1 MTSAPLR
8 NLVESARRVPLLVWS
23 ITGLFATLL
32 LAYSIL
38 LPTFRAPDEPQHVD
52 VAHLFSEEA
61 QYPAWDERDLD
72 PGVVHALPLV
82 DFHVPRGSAHLTEEE
97 AAPKD
102 ERPSFEELGESPAAP
117 SPNQIPQHPPAYY
130 VVAGSAEAAV
140 EVLVGDPSYDAEVW
154 LYRLVSVALVAP
166 LPLVIWH
173 LSRLLSAPAAVGYAG
188 ALVPLAIPQLTHIGA
203 SVNNDNLM
211 LLAFWTVTPVVLR
224 LGRGQL
230 APRTAVLAGV
240 LTGLGLLTKGF
251 ALVLP
256 AWVGGA
262 LALAWWRADRDGRRA
277 AVRAGL
283 VYGATALVAGGW
295 WWIRNLVLYRNISP
309 SRFDEL
315 VANRDDFEVELGNFV
330 QSWAYRTTRRF
341 WGDFGWYD
349 TAIPTLAFG
358 LATLVVVA
366 GLVLGLARRDR
377 QGGSPIGDRLLL
389 AAPLLLLIGTQFAFA
404 LRGYLRTSQ
413 LPGMQGRY
421 WFGAL
426 AGAVVVVAVGYGNLL
441 RRHADRLPLLA
452 LAGAGGM
459 QLVGVY
465 TVLRHYWG
473 PESSPITDRLRAAV
487 AWAPMPGELI
497 AVGAAVGAVIGLATF
512 AQVAVLAWRGAGDDA
527 PGDGADAVAAAET
540 DDADD
545 AVTASVP
552 TGGGEGAESAG
563 GNGRA
568 PEEQPEG
575 AGTADK
581 SVVMVVRP
589 GRARPVLLGRP
600 GWVA

>member
-1 MTSAPLR
+1 MTSARLH
-8 NLVESARRVPLLVWS
+8 NLVDAARRVPLLAWS
-23 ITGLFATLL
+23 ITGLFVTLL

-52 VAHLFSEEA
+52 VARLFSEEA
-61 QYPAWDERDLD
+61 RYPAWDDRDID
-72 PGVVHALPLV
+72 AGVIRSLPLV
-82 DFHVPRGSAHLTEEE
+82 GFHNPRGSAHLTEDE

-102 ERPSFEELGESPAAP
+102 ERPSFEELGEAPAAP

-140 EVLVGDPSYDAEVW
+140 EVVAGDPSYDVEVW
-154 LYRLVSVALVAP
+154 LYRLVSIALVAP
-166 LPLVIWH
+166 LPLIIWH
-173 LSRLLSAPAAVGYAG
+173 LARVLSAPAAVGYAA

-211 LLAFWTVTPVVLR
+211 LLAFWAVTPTVLR
-224 LGRGQL
+224 LGRGHL
-230 APRTAVLAGV
+230 APRTAVLAGA

-256 AWVGGA
+256 AWIGGA

-283 VYGATALVAGGW
+283 VYGATALVTGGW
-295 WWIRNLVLYRNISP
+295 WWIRNVVLYGNLSP

-315 VANRDDFEVELGNFV
+315 VADRDDFDVELGNFV

-358 LATLVVVA
+358 LATAVVVA
-366 GLVLGLARRDR
+366 GLVLALTRRDR
-377 QGGSPIGDRLLL
+377 LGGSPIGDRFLL
-389 AAPLLLLIGTQFAFA
+389 AAPLLLLVVTQFAFA
-404 LRGYLRTSQ
+404 LRGYLKTSQ

-426 AGAVVVVAVGYGNLL
+426 AGAAVVVAVGYGNLL
-441 RRHADRLPLLA
+441 RRHAHRLPLLV
-452 LAGAGGM
+452 LAAVGGM
-459 QLVGVY
+459 QLVGAY

-473 PESSPITDRLRAAV
+473 PASSPITDRLRAVV

-497 AVGAAVGAVIGLATF
+497 AVGAMVGAVVALATLV
-512 AQVAVLAWRGAGDDA
+512 QVVRLAWRGTGDDVAGDGTA
-527 PGDGADAVAAAET
+527 REAATDGGAAV
-540 DDADD
+540 
-545 AVTASVP
+545 
-552 TGGGEGAESAG
+552 GAG
-563 GNGRA
+563 GNGHGSAERA
-568 PEEQPEG
+568 
-575 AGTADK
+575 TA
-581 SVVMVVRP
+581 VLEP
-589 GRARPVLLGRP
+589 GPARFVGLGGVCWIP
-600 GWVA
+600 